1 MSGQNP
7 IKRENMGFIFH
18 ELEKGA
24 RSATRAELSETTGIS
39 QMTVGKIVDT
49 LTEAGLTV
57 QKKVRAT
64 SAGRSSLSCELADRP
79 ALIYD
84 LSGDMTIYTVDMLS
98 NIRSEYPVSRENF
111 ALTCAEAFFDAAKI
125 GDLLGQALILPDDP
139 QDDLTGL
146 LQNRPDAVLTMTRA
160 AALAC
165 TGDER
170 VGVFMTVSGKR
181 VLSGAVT
188 TDRGLLGG
196 LFAKTD
202 FQRFGTITAAIDAVN
217 AILAPEVIRLWA
229 SENAAP
235 IQNLP
240 SENIELLTDPA
251 LAVKGALK
259 LLISKKLDSLCV

>member
-7 IKRENMGFIFH
+7 IKRENIGLIFH
-18 ELEKGA
+18 ELEKCA
-24 RSATRAELSETTGIS
+24 HSATRAELSETTGIS
-39 QMTVGKIVDT
+39 QMTIGKIVDK
-49 LTEAGLTV
+49 LTEAGLTI

-64 SAGRSSLSCELADRP
+64 SAGRSSLSCEIADRP
-79 ALIYD
+79 AIIYD
-84 LSGDMTIYTVDMLS
+84 LSGNMTIYTVDMLS

-111 ALTCAEAFFDAAKI
+111 AMTCAEAFFDAAKI

-139 QDDLTGL
+139 RDDLTKL
-146 LQNRPDAVLTMTRA
+146 LQSRPDAILTMTRA

-165 TGDER
+165 AGNER
-170 VGVFMTVSGKR
+170 VGVFMTVSGER

-202 FQRFGTITAAIDAVN
+202 FQRFGIVTAAIDAVN
-217 AILAPEVIRLWA
+217 AILAPEVIRLWTA
-229 SENAAP
+229 ENADSL
-235 IQNLP
+235 QKLP
-240 SENIELLTDPA
+240 SGNIELLTDPT